1 MTATMPAT
9 SLDWEA
15 IARAGMHPLALEIL
29 TLIES
34 AEGEWTPKELA
45 EALGAELG
53 VASYHVRM
61 LVARGLLTLVKTE
74 PRRGALAHF
83 YVLADLA
90 VA

>member
-9 SLDWEA
+9 CLDWEA
-15 IARAGMHPLALEIL
+15 VARAGMHPLAVDIL

-45 EALGAELG
+45 EALEHDLG
-53 VASYHVRM
+53 TTSYHVRQ
-61 LVARGLLTLVKTE
+61 LAARGLLKMVRTE
-74 PRRGALAHF
+74 PRRGALSHF
-83 YVLADLA
+83 YILTDAA